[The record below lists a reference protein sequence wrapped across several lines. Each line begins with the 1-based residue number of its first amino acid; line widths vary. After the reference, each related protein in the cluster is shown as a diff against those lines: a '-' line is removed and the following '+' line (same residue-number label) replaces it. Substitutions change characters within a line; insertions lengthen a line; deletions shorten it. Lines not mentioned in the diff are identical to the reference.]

1 MEEGYFKKGGHC
13 FKQLQAAVDKN
24 VSPLIWRGWS
34 LWAHSKETIHGLAS
48 KDCRGAGCCLSC
60 AAWWELWEENCRTGE
75 DITTTCRYI
84 RTYTIYIYIIEKKMS
99 TCESQSG
106 QKDWKRH
113 YSRAL
118 LKELLNLHDLV
129 CLTSNTSHLFAFYF
143 FRLSRWIYWYNNQ
156 IDITVF
162 VYINIY
168 V

>member
-1 MEEGYFKKGGHC
+1 MFHLSYDGGGH
-13 FKQLQAAVDKN
+13 FGHIVKKPST
-24 VSPLIWRGWS
+24 VSPPRIAVELV
-34 LWAHSKETIHGLAS
+34 
-48 KDCRGAGCCLSC
+48 
-60 AAWWELWEENCRTGE
+60 AAFPARPGGSSGRKIAEQGKISPRLV
-75 DITTTCRYI
+75 DIYVHI
-84 RTYTIYIYIIEKKMS
+84 QYIYINIIEKKMS